1 MNEGGKYLRNIKNIK
16 YKHMRNQE
24 LIDKRFDQI
33 DGKIKTLNYLLS
45 RQSSVNDFKNEL
57 NQLEEIVGDLKSLV
71 ERDLS
76 PLRNG

>member
-1 MNEGGKYLRNIKNIK
+1 
-16 YKHMRNQE
+16 MRNQE

-57 NQLEEIVGDLKSLV
+57 GQLEELVSDLKSLV
-71 ERDLS
+71 ERNLT

>member
-1 MNEGGKYLRNIKNIK
+1 MNEGGRYFRNIKNIK

-57 NQLEEIVGDLKSLV
+57 GQLEELVSDLKSLV
-71 ERDLS
+71 ERNLT

>member
-1 MNEGGKYLRNIKNIK
+1 
-16 YKHMRNQE
+16 MRNQE